1 MSFEL
6 SIGKALLWTGAYFFL
21 MLAYTFLDVVLWRKF
36 RPSFAAALNT
46 GSIAVFSLAFVF
58 ILQKAGYPIA
68 MFDNFSIKCLLLS
81 FVCAAGFYLVLDMG
95 IDPLLEKIFPQ
106 SEAGYQESVA
116 RVTAAPAAGFV
127 RTCLLAPLVEEIFMR
142 GFVLRGLMP
151 SYGLLTALLLSSA
164 LFALLHFNMV
174 QTLSAL
180 LCGLVLGLLYLYTG
194 SLLCCVL
201 AHAGYNAVSFAQLRR
216 GCAR

>member
-6 SIGKALLWTGAYFFL
+6 SIGKALLWTGAYFLL

-36 RPSFAAALNT
+36 RPSLAGVFNIA
-46 GSIAVFSLAFVF
+46 SIAVLSLAFLF
-58 ILQKAGYPIA
+58 FLQKAGYPIA
-68 MFDNFSIKCLLLS
+68 IFDNFSLKCLLLS

-95 IDPLLEKIFPQ
+95 IDPILEKVFPQ

-116 RVTAAPAAGFV
+116 RVAEAPVAGFV
-127 RTCLLAPLVEEIFMR
+127 HTCLLAPLVEEILMR
-142 GFVLRGLMP
+142 GFVLRGLAP
-151 SYGLLTALLLSSA
+151 LYGPLPALLISSV

-174 QTLSAL
+174 QTFSAL
-180 LCGLVLGLLYLYTG
+180 ICGLILGLLYLHTG

-201 AHAGYNAVSFAQLRR
+201 AHAGYNAVSFVRLLQAQ
-216 GCAR
+216 AR

>member
-68 MFDNFSIKCLLLS
+68 MFDNFSMKCLLLS
-81 FVCAAGFYLVLDMG
+81 LVCAAGFYLVFDMG

-116 RVTAAPAAGFV
+116 RVAAAPAAGFV
-127 RTCLLAPLVEEIFMR
+127 RTCLLAPLVEEILMR

>member
-6 SIGKALLWTGAYFFL
+6 SIGKALLWTGAYFLL

-68 MFDNFSIKCLLLS
+68 MFDNFSMKCLLLS
-81 FVCAAGFYLVLDMG
+81 LVCAAGFYLVFDMG

-116 RVTAAPAAGFV
+116 RVAAAPAAGFV
-127 RTCLLAPLVEEIFMR
+127 RTCLLAPLVEEILMR

-201 AHAGYNAVSFAQLRR
+201 AHAGYNAVSFAQLRG